1 MQKNKTSESPID
13 SYISKSADFAKP
25 ILNYLRE
32 VIHKA
37 CPDVQEKIKWSFPNF
52 EYKGSLCYMAAFKE
66 HCAFGFSKANLLDL
80 PKSNEGMGD
89 FGKIT
94 SIIDLPSEKK
104 LIVLIKKAMK
114 LNEDGIKVTKSRK
127 SNLKKD
133 LEIPEDFLSLLLK
146 NKKAKSVFENFS
158 PSHKREY
165 VEWITEAKREETR
178 QRRIHQAIEWI
189 SEGKHRNWKYE
200 K

>member
-1 MQKNKTSESPID
+1 MGKKKKSNTNID
-13 SYISKSADFAKP
+13 DYISSSPDFAKP

-32 VIHKA
+32 LIHKT
-37 CPDVQEKIKWSFPNF
+37 CPDVQEAIKWSFPCF
-52 EYKGSLCYMAAFKE
+52 IYKDEILCSMAAFKN
-66 HCAFGFSKANLLDL
+66 HCAFGFWKAELMSIG
-80 PKSNEGMGD
+80 KSENGMGD

-94 SIIDLPSEKK
+94 SIKDLPSEKK
-104 LIVLIKKAMK
+104 LVALIKEAMS
-114 LNEDGIKVTKSRK
+114 LNEKGIKVPKKKKVAKSEL
-127 SNLKKD
+127 N
-133 LEIPEDFLSLLLK
+133 IPEELLTELSK
-146 NKKAKSVFENFS
+146 NKKAKEVFEKFS

-178 QRRIHQAIEWI
+178 LKRIKQAIEWI